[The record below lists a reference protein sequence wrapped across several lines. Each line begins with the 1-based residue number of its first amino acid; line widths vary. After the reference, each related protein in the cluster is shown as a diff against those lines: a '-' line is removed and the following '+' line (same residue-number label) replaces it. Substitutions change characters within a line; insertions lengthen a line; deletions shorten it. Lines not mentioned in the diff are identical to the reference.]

1 MPGTIK
7 NLMHNSNYK
16 TWLADIKNRVRSA
29 QLKASVRV
37 NTEMLELY
45 WEIGTDIIMK
55 QAQTKW
61 GDGLLTQLGKDLTV
75 EFPGIRGFSWSNLKY
90 MRQWCRFYLNN
101 SAIGQQAVG
110 QFAKQ
115 PVLQLRK
122 KLIWQQPA
130 AKLVQQ
136 RVAQLK
142 EGPIVQQ
149 TVGQLGQQD
158 IAQLLLPAPAQILQI
173 PWGHNIVII
182 TKCKDINEALYYAA
196 ETLANGWSRSTLRC
210 QIEGRLYK
218 RSGKAVT
225 NFSATLPAPQSD
237 LAHQMIKD
245 PYTFDFM
252 PAASGYRE
260 KDLEQGLL
268 DHIQKFLVE
277 LGVGFAFVG
286 RQVPFE
292 IGGKD
297 FYLDLLFYHLRLRCY
312 VVIELKAGEFKPE
325 FAGKLNFY
333 LSAVDDL
340 MRHPDDKPSIGLI
353 LCKSKERVIAEYALR
368 DISKPIGIAN
378 WRTKLVASLPA
389 ELKGQLPTIK
399 EIEAELGRENN
410 KSKKS

>member
-1 MPGTIK
+1 MYW
-7 NLMHNSNYK
+7 NLG
-16 TWLADIKNRVRSA
+16 ADIVMKQTQAKWGEGFLLQLSKDLSA
-29 QLKASVRV
+29 EFPDIKGFSKR
-37 NTEMLELY
+37 NLEL
-45 WEIGTDIIMK
+45 I
-55 QAQTKW
+55 
-61 GDGLLTQLGKDLTV
+61 
-75 EFPGIRGFSWSNLKY
+75 
-90 MRQWCRFYLNN
+90 RQWYVFY
-101 SAIGQQAVG
+101 SRGGAIGQQPVG
-110 QFAKQ
+110 LFAKQ
-115 PVLQLRK
+115 PVSQLNINP
-122 KLIWQQPA
+122 IWQQA
-130 AKLVQQ
+130 VAKLVQPP
-136 RVAQLK
+136 VAQLK
-142 EGPIVQQ
+142 DGPIVQQ
-149 TVGQLGQQD
+149 PVGQLGQEPV
-158 IAQLLLPAPAQILQI
+158 AQLAPPAPAQILQI

-182 TKCKDINEALYYAA
+182 TKCKDITEALYYAG

-237 LAHQMIKD
+237 LARQMIKD

-378 WRTKLVASLPA
+378 WRTKLVASLPT

-410 KSKKS
+410 KSRKA

>member
-1 MPGTIK
+1 MSGTIK
-7 NLMHNSNYK
+7 SLIQDSNYR
-16 TWLADIKNRVRSA
+16 TWLEDIKSRVRSA

-37 NTEMLELY
+37 NTTFLDLY
-45 WEIGTDIIMK
+45 WDIGADIVTK

-61 GDGLLTQLGKDLTV
+61 GDGLIAQMGKDLTAA
-75 EFPGIRGFSWSNLKY
+75 FPDIHGFSRSNLMYIRK
-90 MRQWCRFYLNN
+90 WHLFYIQN
-101 SAIGQQAVG
+101 SSKGQQ
-110 QFAKQ
+110 
-115 PVLQLRK
+115 PVSLFG
-122 KLIWQQPA
+122 QQPA

-136 RVAQLK
+136 PVAQLG

-149 TVGQLGQQD
+149 AVGQLGQQPV
-158 IAQLLLPAPAQILQI
+158 AQCKAPVPAQILQI

-210 QIEGRLYK
+210 QIDGQLYK

-399 EIEAELGRENN
+399 EIEAELGRGNN
-410 KSKKS
+410 RSKKS

>member
-1 MPGTIK
+1 MSGTIK
-7 NLMHNSNYK
+7 NLIRNANYR
-16 TWLADIKNRVRSA
+16 TWLEDIKNRVRSA

-37 NTEMLELY
+37 NTTFLDLY
-45 WEIGTDIIMK
+45 WDIGADIARK

-61 GDGLLTQLGKDLTV
+61 GDGLIAQMGKDLTAA
-75 EFPGIRGFSWSNLKY
+75 FPDMHGFSRRNLLYIRKWHLFYIQSNSK
-90 MRQWCRFYLNN
+90 
-101 SAIGQQAVG
+101 GQQAVS
-110 QFAKQ
+110 
-115 PVLQLRK
+115 
-122 KLIWQQPA
+122 LIVQQP
-130 AKLVQQ
+130 
-136 RVAQLK
+136 VAQLK
-142 EGPIVQQ
+142 NRLIVQQ
-149 TVGQLGQQD
+149 PVGQLGQQAV
-158 IAQLLLPAPAQILQI
+158 AQFAPPVPAQILQI

-182 TKCKDINEALYYAA
+182 TKCKNLNEALYYAG
-196 ETLANGWSRSTLRC
+196 ETFANGWSRSTLGC

-237 LAHQMIKD
+237 LAQQMIKD

-292 IGGKD
+292 IGGKE
-297 FYLDLLFYHLRLRCY
+297 FYLDLLLYHLRLRCY

-378 WRTKLVASLPA
+378 WHTKLVASLPT

-399 EIEAELGRENN
+399 EIEAELGRG
-410 KSKKS
+410 KQ

>member
-7 NLMHNSNYK
+7 NLIHNSNYK
-16 TWLADIKNRVRSA
+16 NWLADIKNRVRSA
-29 QLKASVRV
+29 QLKAVVRV
-37 NTEMLELY
+37 NTTFLAMY
-45 WEIGTDIIMK
+45 WDLGADIVTK
-55 QAQTKW
+55 QAQAKW
-61 GDGLLTQLGKDLTV
+61 GEGFLLQLSKDLSA
-75 EFPGIRGFSWSNLKY
+75 EFPDIKGFSKRNLELI
-90 MRQWCRFYLNN
+90 RQWYLFY
-101 SAIGQQAVG
+101 SKGGAIGQQAVG
-110 QFAKQ
+110 LIAKQ
-115 PVLQLRK
+115 LVSQLRK
-122 KLIWQQPA
+122 K
-130 AKLVQQ
+130 
-136 RVAQLK
+136 
-142 EGPIVQQ
+142 PIVQQ
-149 TVGQLGQQD
+149 LVGQLGQQTV
-158 IAQLLLPAPAQILQI
+158 AQLTPQAPAQILQR

-182 TKCKDINEALYYAA
+182 TKCKGLNEALYYAA

-292 IGGKD
+292 VGGKD

-378 WRTKLVASLPA
+378 WRTKLVASLPT

-399 EIEAELGRENN
+399 EIEKELG
-410 KSKKS
+410 S

>member
-1 MPGTIK
+1 MSVTIK
-7 NLMHNSNYK
+7 NLIHNSNYK
-16 TWLADIKNRVRSA
+16 TWLADIKNRVRNA

-37 NTEMLELY
+37 NTTFLDMY
-45 WEIGTDIIMK
+45 WDLGADIVAK
-55 QAQTKW
+55 QSQSKW
-61 GDGLLTQLGKDLTV
+61 GEGFLLQLSRDLME
-75 EFPGIRGFSWSNLKY
+75 EFPDIKGFSYSNIKHIKHWYL
-90 MRQWCRFYLNN
+90 FYRGDFTK
-101 SAIGQQAVG
+101 GQQ
-110 QFAKQ
+110 
-115 PVLQLRK
+115 PVSLFG
-122 KLIWQQPA
+122 QQPA
-130 AKLVQQ
+130 AKLGKS
-136 RVAQLK
+136 RK
-142 EGPIVQQ
+142 
-149 TVGQLGQQD
+149 GQQAA
-158 IAQLLLPAPAQILQI
+158 AQFAPPPPAQILQI

-182 TKCKDINEALYYAA
+182 TKCKDYNEALYYAG

-218 RSGKAVT
+218 HSGKAVT

-237 LAHQMIKD
+237 LAQQMIKD

-333 LSAVDDL
+333 LSALDDL

-378 WRTKLVASLPA
+378 WRTKLVASLPT

-399 EIEAELGRENN
+399 EIEAELGRD
-410 KSKKS
+410 KS

>member
-1 MPGTIK
+1 MSGTIK
-7 NLMHNSNYK
+7 SLIQDSNYR
-16 TWLADIKNRVRSA
+16 TWLEDIKSRVRSA

-37 NTEMLELY
+37 NTTFLDLY
-45 WEIGTDIIMK
+45 WDIGADIVTK

-61 GDGLLTQLGKDLTV
+61 GDGLIAQMGKDLTAA
-75 EFPGIRGFSWSNLKY
+75 FPDIHGFSRSNLMYIRK
-90 MRQWCRFYLNN
+90 WHLFYIQN
-101 SAIGQQAVG
+101 SSKGQQ
-110 QFAKQ
+110 
-115 PVLQLRK
+115 PVSLFG
-122 KLIWQQPA
+122 QQPA

-136 RVAQLK
+136 PVAQLG

-149 TVGQLGQQD
+149 AVGQLGQQPV
-158 IAQLLLPAPAQILQI
+158 AQCKAPVPAQILQI

-210 QIEGRLYK
+210 QIDGQLYK

-312 VVIELKAGEFKPE
+312 MVIELKAGEFKPE

-399 EIEAELGRENN
+399 EIEAELGRGNN
-410 KSKKS
+410 RSKKS

>member
-1 MPGTIK
+1 MSGTIK
-7 NLMHNSNYK
+7 NLIHNSNYK
-16 TWLADIKNRVRSA
+16 SWLADIKNRVRSA

-45 WEIGTDIIMK
+45 WDVGTDIIIK

-61 GDGLLTQLGKDLTV
+61 GDGLLIQLGKDLTA
-75 EFPGIRGFSWSNLKY
+75 EFPGIRGFSRSNLKY
-90 MRQWCRFYLNN
+90 MRQWCRFYFNN

-110 QFAKQ
+110 QLAKQ
-115 PVLQLRK
+115 P
-122 KLIWQQPA
+122 
-130 AKLVQQ
+130 
-136 RVAQLK
+136 VAQLK
-142 EGPIVQQ
+142 EGQIVQQ
-149 TVGQLGQQD
+149 PVRQLGQQPV
-158 IAQLLLPAPAQILQI
+158 AQLAPPAPAQILQI

-182 TKCKDINEALYYAA
+182 TKCKDLNEALYYAA

-210 QIEGRLYK
+210 QIEGQLYK

-297 FYLDLLFYHLRLRCY
+297 YYLDLLFYHLRLRCY

-378 WRTKLVASLPA
+378 WRTKLVASLPT

-399 EIEAELGRENN
+399 EIEAELGRDR
-410 KSKKS
+410 S

>member
-1 MPGTIK
+1 MSGTIK
-7 NLMHNSNYK
+7 NLIHNLNYK

-37 NTEMLELY
+37 NTTFLDMY
-45 WEIGTDIIMK
+45 WDLGSDIVAK
-55 QAQTKW
+55 QAQAKW
-61 GDGLLTQLGKDLTV
+61 GDGFLLQLSKDLTA
-75 EFPGIRGFSWSNLKY
+75 EFPYIKGFSHRNVKY
-90 MRQWCRFYLNN
+90 IKQWYLFY
-101 SAIGQQAVG
+101 SRETAIGQQAVA
-110 QFAKQ
+110 QLPKQ
-115 PVLQLRK
+115 PVSQLRK
-122 KLIWQQPA
+122 KPIWQQPVA
-130 AKLVQQ
+130 LVQQ
-136 RVAQLK
+136 PVR
-142 EGPIVQQ
+142 
-149 TVGQLGQQD
+149 QLGQQTV
-158 IAQLLLPAPAQILQI
+158 AQFTPPAPGQILQI

-182 TKCKDINEALYYAA
+182 AKCKDVTEALYYAA

-225 NFSATLPAPQSD
+225 NFYTTLPAPQSD

-286 RQVPFE
+286 RQVTFE

-333 LSAVDDL
+333 LSAVDDM

-378 WRTKLVASLPA
+378 WRTKLVASLPT

-399 EIEAELGRENN
+399 EIEAELGGEN
-410 KSKKS
+410 KIR

>member
-1 MPGTIK
+1 MSGTIK
-7 NLMHNSNYK
+7 NLIQDSNYR
-16 TWLADIKNRVRSA
+16 TWLEDIKSRVRSA

-37 NTEMLELY
+37 NTTFLDLY
-45 WEIGTDIIMK
+45 WDIGADIVIK

-61 GDGLLTQLGKDLTV
+61 GDGLIAQMGKDLTAA
-75 EFPGIRGFSWSNLKY
+75 FPDIHGFSRSNLMYIRK
-90 MRQWCRFYLNN
+90 WHLFYIQN
-101 SAIGQQAVG
+101 SSKGQQPVG
-110 QFAKQ
+110 
-115 PVLQLRK
+115 
-122 KLIWQQPA
+122 LIVQQP
-130 AKLVQQ
+130 
-136 RVAQLK
+136 VAQLK
-142 EGPIVQQ
+142 DRLIVQQ
-149 TVGQLGQQD
+149 PVGQLGQQPV
-158 IAQLLLPAPAQILQI
+158 AQLAPPAPAQILQI

-182 TKCKDINEALYYAA
+182 TKCKDLNEALYYAA

-210 QIEGRLYK
+210 QIEGQLYK

-378 WRTKLVASLPA
+378 WRTKLVASLPT

-399 EIEAELGRENN
+399 EIEAELGRG
-410 KSKKS
+410 KQ

>member
-1 MPGTIK
+1 MPKTIK
-7 NLMHNSNYK
+7 NLIHNSNYK

-29 QLKASVRV
+29 QLKAAVKV
-37 NTEMLELY
+37 NTTLLELY
-45 WEIGTDIIMK
+45 WELGADIMEK
-55 QAQTKW
+55 QVNSKW
-61 GDGLLTQLGKDLTV
+61 GAGLIEQLSRDLST
-75 EFPGIRGFSWSNLKY
+75 EFPDIKGFSRSNLMHIQKWY
-90 MRQWCRFYLNN
+90 LFYTQDKPIVQQPVRLIAKQPV
-101 SAIGQQAVG
+101 SQLKSLKGQQAVG
-110 QFAKQ
+110 
-115 PVLQLRK
+115 L
-122 KLIWQQPA
+122 
-130 AKLVQQ
+130 
-136 RVAQLK
+136 
-142 EGPIVQQ
+142 IVQQ
-149 TVGQLGQQD
+149 PV
-158 IAQLLLPAPAQILQI
+158 AQITRI
-173 PWGHNIVII
+173 PWGHNIAILY
-182 TKCKDINEALYYAA
+182 KCKAMDEALFYVQNTIAH
-196 ETLANGWSRSTLRC
+196 NWSRSVLVH
-210 QIEGRLYK
+210 QIESGLYK

-225 NFSATLPAPQSD
+225 NFFATLPAPQSD

-389 ELKGQLPTIK
+389 DLKGQLPTIK

-410 KSKKS
+410 KSRKA